1 MVGWIVFLALGALAV
16 VLGGAWIVYSAFTME
31 DKTLTMHQGDQD
43 DEQD

>member
-31 DKTLTMHQGDQD
+31 DKTLTKHQREQGN
-43 DEQD
+43 EQD